1 MNKYIEQLEEGQ
13 IVFCTVEKIVGT
25 TVFVKI
31 ESRVEGTITTSEIS
45 PGRIRNL
52 RDYVVPGKK
61 IVCKILRI
69 SGDKINL
76 SLRRVKQS
84 EKKELL
90 ERVSKEKSYSAI
102 LKTVLK
108 EKSVEVIE
116 KINGE
121 YSLIEFFEELRE
133 NPKIIEK
140 FVDKE
145 NSKKIIKILE
155 SKKEKPKEIRQNFKL
170 SCKSSEGINIIK
182 NILQE
187 SCKDT
192 ECNISYLAAG
202 KYRLSITGKE
212 FKKLKSD
219 VSKSFT
225 FIEKQAR
232 KKNCIFEMKK
242 N

>member
-1 MNKYIEQLEEGQ
+1 MNKYNELEEGQ
-13 IVFCTVEKIVGT
+13 IVLCTVEKIVGT

-31 ESRVEGTITTSEIS
+31 EENKEGTITTSEIS

-69 SGDKINL
+69 SGDKIYL

-90 ERVSKEKSYSAI
+90 ERVSKEKSYKAI

-108 EKSVEVIE
+108 DNSKEIIQ
-116 KINGE
+116 KINEE
-121 YSLIEFFEELRE
+121 YPLIEFFEELKG
-133 NPKIIEK
+133 NSKLIEK
-140 FVDKE
+140 FVDKK
-145 NSKKIIKILE
+145 NSEKIIKILE
-155 SKKEKPKEIRQNFKL
+155 TKKEKPKEIRQNFKL
-170 SCKSSEGINIIK
+170 SSKSSEGINIIK
-182 NILQE
+182 EILKE

-192 ECNISYLAAG
+192 DCELSYLAAG
-202 KYRLSITGKE
+202 KYRLSITGNE
-212 FKKLKSD
+212 FKKLKTDSNKTLD
-219 VSKSFT
+219 

-232 KKNCIFEMKK
+232 KKNCSFEMKK